1 MDGDAVDVGSLVLAL
16 ALASLSGIIGG
27 RKSLLMKDCWN

>member
-16 ALASLSGIIGG
+16 ALASLSGIIG

>member
-1 MDGDAVDVGSLVLAL
+1 MDGEAVEVGSLAL
-16 ALASLSGIIGG
+16 ALVLASASGTIGG